1 MVGMARSEK
10 TAEYLMASR
19 QGRSDDDTSRE
30 GSVFQDCQS
39 ILRDA
44 PIGIF
49 TSTVAGRFVAVNP
62 AMAEMYGYDSP
73 EQMIEE
79 VTDIARQ
86 TYADP
91 ADRDE
96 FREQLERH
104 GEVSDLEGRLRRRD
118 GSVFWA
124 TRSARAICDESGT
137 IVLYQGFTADITAR
151 KRADEAVRQSEARF
165 RNLLEN
171 VETVAVQGYGMD
183 GTTQYWNR
191 ASERLYGYSAQE
203 ALGRSLLDLIIP
215 PAMRDEIAAAMHH
228 MAQTGQPIA
237 AGEMT
242 LRSKDGS
249 PVHVFSSHAIVVRA
263 DGTPELFC
271 IDIDLSDHRRAEQER
286 ERLQAQLFQAQKM
299 ESVGLL
305 AGGVAHD
312 FNNLLQIMGGNIQLL
327 LKDLPAGH
335 HHADRLQAIGKNVD
349 RATELV
355 RQLLLFSRKAEARKR
370 SVDLRQELTEA
381 VRLLRRIIP
390 RMIGVDTR
398 LAEDTWPIN
407 ADPVQVEQVVLN
419 LGSNSADAM
428 PEGGRL
434 LIATENVVVEAAAAD
449 APPDIAP
456 GRYVLMR
463 VLDTGVGMEAEVREQ
478 IFDPF
483 FTTKAVGKGTGLGL
497 PSVYGIVKGHGGDIF
512 CESRPGQGTE
522 FIIYWPADEEAGDRQ
537 VKIGDRLAETE
548 PDPKNEPARGSETIL
563 VVDDEAEIRGLT
575 TEILQTFGYRVLTA
589 ASGEEAVAVYTD
601 QGSAIDLVILDLSMP
616 GMGGRHC
623 LRELKQR
630 DPQVK
635 VLIASGYAA
644 GGLPEDNIDGAAAGF
659 IGKPYQLVELLT
671 EVRTILGG

>member
-1 MVGMARSEK
+1 
-10 TAEYLMASR
+10 MASS
-19 QGRSDDDTSRE
+19 QNRSDGDLPDD
-30 GSVFQDCQS
+30 GSAFQDCQS

-62 AMAEMYGYDSP
+62 AMATLYGYDSP
-73 EQMIEE
+73 QQMIEE
-79 VTDIARQ
+79 VTDIAEQ

-91 ADRDE
+91 ADREE
-96 FREQLERH
+96 FRQLLERH
-104 GEVSDLEGRLRRRD
+104 GEVKGLEGRLRRRD

-124 TRSARAICDESGT
+124 IRNARAIRDDRGT
-137 IVLYQGFTADITAR
+137 IALYQGFTADITER
-151 KRADEAVRQSEARF
+151 KRTDEAVRQSETRF

-171 VETVAVQGYGMD
+171 ALTVAVQGYGMD

-191 ASERLYGYSAQE
+191 GSERLYGYSAEE
-203 ALGRSLLDLIIP
+203 ALGRSLLELIIP
-215 PAMRDEIAAAMHH
+215 PAMRDIVAGAMQH
-228 MAQTGQPIA
+228 MAQTGEPIA
-237 AGEMT
+237 AAELT
-242 LRSKDGS
+242 LIRKDGS
-249 PVHVFSSHAIVVRA
+249 PVQVFSSHAIVVRA

-271 IDIDLSDHRRAEQER
+271 IDIDLSDHKRAEQER

-335 HHADRLQAIGKNVD
+335 PHADRLQAIGKNVD

-370 SVDLRQELTEA
+370 SIDLRQELKEA

-390 RMIGVDTR
+390 RMINLETS

-428 PEGGRL
+428 PGGGRL
-434 LIATENVVVEAAAAD
+434 LIATENIEVDPAAPAGR
-449 APPDIAP
+449 PDIEP

-463 VLDTGVGMEAEVREQ
+463 FSDTGVGMEPEVLEH

-483 FTTKAVGKGTGLGL
+483 FTTKPVGKGTGLGL
-497 PSVYGIVKGHGGDIF
+497 ASVFGIVKGHGGDIV
-512 CESRPGQGTE
+512 CDSRPGQGAT
-522 FIIYWPADEEAGDRQ
+522 FTIYWPVDDDVDRPAEVAAEREAESVQ
-537 VKIGDRLAETE
+537 
-548 PDPKNEPARGSETIL
+548 GSETIL
-563 VVDDEAEIRGLT
+563 VVDDEAEIRSLT
-575 TEILQTFGYRVLTA
+575 REVLQTFGYRVLTA
-589 ASGEEAVAVYTD
+589 ASGEEALAIHADSTD
-601 QGSAIDLVILDLSMP
+601 TIDLVILDLSMP

-623 LRELKQR
+623 LRELAQR
-630 DPQVK
+630 DPELR

-644 GGLPEDNIDGAAAGF
+644 GGQAEEDIDAVAAGF
-659 IGKPYQLVELLT
+659 IGKPYQISELLAA
-671 EVRTILGG
+671 VRTTLGGREENRSAPDKDR